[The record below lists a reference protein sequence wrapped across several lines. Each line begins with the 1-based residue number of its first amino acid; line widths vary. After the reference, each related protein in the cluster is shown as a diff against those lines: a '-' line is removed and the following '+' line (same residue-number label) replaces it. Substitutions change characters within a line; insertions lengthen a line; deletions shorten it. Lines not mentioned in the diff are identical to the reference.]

1 MSHTDARYI
10 FEEISPSKAGVRG
23 KVSCPDAIQTCPSRQ
38 GVLEIDRLGVESVIS
53 RDEGKSILESASQAF

>member
-1 MSHTDARYI
+1 MKT
-10 FEEISPSKAGVRG
+10 SKAGVRG